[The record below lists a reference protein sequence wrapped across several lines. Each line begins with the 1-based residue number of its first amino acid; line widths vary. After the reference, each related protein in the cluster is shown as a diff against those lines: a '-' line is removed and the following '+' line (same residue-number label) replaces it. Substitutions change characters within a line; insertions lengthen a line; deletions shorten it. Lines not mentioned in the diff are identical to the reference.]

1 MTNEMS
7 LSFSATLENEPFVR
21 TCIASFVV
29 CLNPTVDEI
38 VEIKT
43 VVGEAVSNAIIHGY
57 NGDKGCLVKV
67 KAYIEDDLLTI
78 YVIDKGQGIQDIE
91 KARQPMFTSKK
102 ELQKENDDLKEQVA
116 SLEERLNRTAL
127 EQSELEKLRKLY
139 DMDQSYDTYEKAAA
153 NVVGKD
159 ASNWFD
165 TFIIDKG
172 SNAGIEIGNN
182 VIADG
187 GLVGI
192 VTDVGS
198 NYAKVRSIID
208 DASNVSATDVATSD
222 NCIISGSLK
231 SMNERQQLEI
241 TDLKDSDDQVKAGD
255 QIVTSN
261 ISDRY
266 LPGIPIGYITDI
278 TQDSSSLTKTG
289 YLATIVDFEH
299 LDKVLVIK
307 QVKDYSEAN

>member
-1 MTNEMS
+1 MNRKKKKEFSVKYILLIMTVFCIIVIGCSSAYNMS
-7 LSFSATLENEPFVR
+7 SGAVGK
-21 TCIASFVV
+21 IAGHVIIPMQKG
-29 CLNPTVDEI
+29 LN
-38 VEIKT
+38 K
-43 VVGEAVSNAIIHGY
+43 VGSVLHIQ
-57 NGDKGCLVKV
+57 K
-67 KAYIEDDLLTI
+67 ED
-78 YVIDKGQGIQDIE
+78 
-91 KARQPMFTSKK
+91 FTSKK

>member
-1 MTNEMS
+1 MNRKKKKKFSVKYILLIITVFCIIVIGCSSAYNMS
-7 LSFSATLENEPFVR
+7 SGAVGK
-21 TCIASFVV
+21 IAGHVIIPMQKG
-29 CLNPTVDEI
+29 LN
-38 VEIKT
+38 K
-43 VVGEAVSNAIIHGY
+43 VGSVLHIQ
-57 NGDKGCLVKV
+57 K
-67 KAYIEDDLLTI
+67 ED
-78 YVIDKGQGIQDIE
+78 
-91 KARQPMFTSKK
+91 FTSKK

-222 NCIISGSLK
+222 NCIVSGSLK

>member
-1 MTNEMS
+1 M
-7 LSFSATLENEPFVR
+7 
-21 TCIASFVV
+21 
-29 CLNPTVDEI
+29 
-38 VEIKT
+38 
-43 VVGEAVSNAIIHGY
+43 
-57 NGDKGCLVKV
+57 
-67 KAYIEDDLLTI
+67 
-78 YVIDKGQGIQDIE
+78 
-91 KARQPMFTSKK
+91 
-102 ELQKENDDLKEQVA
+102 
-116 SLEERLNRTAL
+116 
-127 EQSELEKLRKLY
+127 
-139 DMDQSYDTYEKAAA
+139 
-153 NVVGKD
+153 
-159 ASNWFD
+159 
-165 TFIIDKG
+165 
-172 SNAGIEIGNN
+172 
-182 VIADG
+182 IADG

-222 NCIISGSLK
+222 NCIVSGSLK

>member
-1 MTNEMS
+1 MNRKKKKKFSVKYILLIMS
-7 LSFSATLENEPFVR
+7 VFCIIVIGCSSAYNMSSGAVGK
-21 TCIASFVV
+21 IAGHVIIPMQKG
-29 CLNPTVDEI
+29 LN
-38 VEIKT
+38 K
-43 VVGEAVSNAIIHGY
+43 VGAALHIQ
-57 NGDKGCLVKV
+57 K
-67 KAYIEDDLLTI
+67 ED
-78 YVIDKGQGIQDIE
+78 
-91 KARQPMFTSKK
+91 FTSKK
-102 ELQKENDDLKEQVA
+102 ELQKENDKLKEQVA
-116 SLEERLNRTAL
+116 SLEEKINRTAL
-127 EQSELEKLRKLY
+127 EQSELQKLRELY
-139 DMDQSYDTYEKAAA
+139 DLDQSYASYEKAAA

-172 SNAGIEIGNN
+172 SNSGIEIGNN

-192 VTDVGS
+192 VTDVGA
-198 NYAKVRSIID
+198 NYAKVRTIID

-222 NCIISGSLK
+222 NCIVSGSLK

-241 TDLKDSDDQVKAGD
+241 SDLKDSDDQVKAGD
-255 QIVTSN
+255 QLVTSN

-266 LPGIPIGYITDI
+266 LPGIPIGYITDV
-278 TQDSSSLTKTG
+278 TQDSNSLTKTG

-307 QVKDYSEAN
+307 QNKDYSEIK

>member
-1 MTNEMS
+1 MNRKKKKKFSVKYILLIMTVFCIIVIGCSSAYNMS
-7 LSFSATLENEPFVR
+7 SGAVGK
-21 TCIASFVV
+21 IAGHVIIPMQKG
-29 CLNPTVDEI
+29 LN
-38 VEIKT
+38 K
-43 VVGEAVSNAIIHGY
+43 VGSVLHIQ
-57 NGDKGCLVKV
+57 K
-67 KAYIEDDLLTI
+67 ED
-78 YVIDKGQGIQDIE
+78 
-91 KARQPMFTSKK
+91 FTSKK

-208 DASNVSATDVATSD
+208 DASNVSATDVATFD
-222 NCIISGSLK
+222 NCIVSGSLK

>member
-1 MTNEMS
+1 MNRKKKKKFSVKYILLIMTVFCIIVIGCSSAYNMS
-7 LSFSATLENEPFVR
+7 SGAVGK
-21 TCIASFVV
+21 IAGHVIIPMQKG
-29 CLNPTVDEI
+29 LN
-38 VEIKT
+38 K
-43 VVGEAVSNAIIHGY
+43 VGSVLHIQ
-57 NGDKGCLVKV
+57 K
-67 KAYIEDDLLTI
+67 ED
-78 YVIDKGQGIQDIE
+78 
-91 KARQPMFTSKK
+91 FTSKK

-222 NCIISGSLK
+222 NCIISRSLK

>member
-1 MTNEMS
+1 MNRKKKKKFSVKYILLIMTVFCIIVIGCSSAYNMS
-7 LSFSATLENEPFVR
+7 SGAVGKIAGHVIIPMQKGLNKVGSALH
-21 TCIASFVV
+21 IQ
-29 CLNPTVDEI
+29 
-38 VEIKT
+38 K
-43 VVGEAVSNAIIHGY
+43 
-57 NGDKGCLVKV
+57 
-67 KAYIEDDLLTI
+67 ED
-78 YVIDKGQGIQDIE
+78 
-91 KARQPMFTSKK
+91 FTSKK

-222 NCIISGSLK
+222 NCIVSGSLK

>member
-1 MTNEMS
+1 MNRKKKKKFSVKYILLIMTVFCIIVIGCSSAYNMS
-7 LSFSATLENEPFVR
+7 SGAVGK
-21 TCIASFVV
+21 IAGHVIIPMQKG
-29 CLNPTVDEI
+29 LN
-38 VEIKT
+38 K
-43 VVGEAVSNAIIHGY
+43 VGSVLHIQ
-57 NGDKGCLVKV
+57 K
-67 KAYIEDDLLTI
+67 ED
-78 YVIDKGQGIQDIE
+78 
-91 KARQPMFTSKK
+91 FTSKK

-139 DMDQSYDTYEKAAA
+139 DMDQSYNTYEKAAA

>member
-1 MTNEMS
+1 MNRKKKKKFSVKYILLIMTVFCIIVIGCSSAYNMS
-7 LSFSATLENEPFVR
+7 SGAVGK
-21 TCIASFVV
+21 IAGHVIIPMQKG
-29 CLNPTVDEI
+29 LN
-38 VEIKT
+38 K
-43 VVGEAVSNAIIHGY
+43 VGSVLHIQ
-57 NGDKGCLVKV
+57 K
-67 KAYIEDDLLTI
+67 ED
-78 YVIDKGQGIQDIE
+78 
-91 KARQPMFTSKK
+91 FTSKK

-222 NCIISGSLK
+222 NCIVSGSLK

-241 TDLKDSDDQVKAGD
+241 SDLKDSDDQVKAGD

>member
-1 MTNEMS
+1 MNRKKKKKFSVKYILLIMTVFCIIVIGCSSAYNMS
-7 LSFSATLENEPFVR
+7 SGAVGK
-21 TCIASFVV
+21 IAGHVIIPMQKG
-29 CLNPTVDEI
+29 LN
-38 VEIKT
+38 K
-43 VVGEAVSNAIIHGY
+43 VGSVLHIQ
-57 NGDKGCLVKV
+57 K
-67 KAYIEDDLLTI
+67 ED
-78 YVIDKGQGIQDIE
+78 
-91 KARQPMFTSKK
+91 FTSKK
-102 ELQKENDDLKEQVA
+102 ELQKENGDLKEQVA

-222 NCIISGSLK
+222 NCIVSGSLK
-231 SMNERQQLEI
+231 SMHERQQLEI

>member
-1 MTNEMS
+1 MNRKKKKKFSVKYILLIMTVFCIIVIGCSSAYNMS
-7 LSFSATLENEPFVR
+7 SGAVGK
-21 TCIASFVV
+21 IAGHVIIPMQKG
-29 CLNPTVDEI
+29 LN
-38 VEIKT
+38 K
-43 VVGEAVSNAIIHGY
+43 VGSVLHIQ
-57 NGDKGCLVKV
+57 K
-67 KAYIEDDLLTI
+67 ED
-78 YVIDKGQGIQDIE
+78 
-91 KARQPMFTSKK
+91 FTSKK

-222 NCIISGSLK
+222 NCIVSGSLK

-278 TQDSSSLTKTG
+278 TQDSSSLTKIG